1 MKRIVRL
8 TESDLTRLVKR
19 VLNEE
24 RANEKYWD
32 EFKKWAIKTGRVE
45 IYFVYNKDGEREERA
60 KVKGKLPLLYFNDG
74 SILNVQISK
83 HDGWEGISV
92 EDDEYGTDEEEKE
105 LSNNETEYEGNGK
118 GFYGNVPGGAIA
130 RIIKKR
136 KGIEE

>member
-1 MKRIVRL
+1 MKKIVRL

-19 VLNEE
+19 VINEE
-24 RANEKYWD
+24 RTNEKYWN
-32 EFKKWAIKTGRVE
+32 EFKKWAIKTGQVE
-45 IYFVYNKDGEREERA
+45 IYFEYNKDGEREERA
-60 KVKGKLPLLYFNDG
+60 IVKGRLPLLYFNDG
-74 SILNVQISK
+74 SSLSVQISK

-92 EDDEYGTDEEEKE
+92 RDGEYGTDEEEKE
-105 LSNNETEYEGNGK
+105 LSDNETEYEGDGE